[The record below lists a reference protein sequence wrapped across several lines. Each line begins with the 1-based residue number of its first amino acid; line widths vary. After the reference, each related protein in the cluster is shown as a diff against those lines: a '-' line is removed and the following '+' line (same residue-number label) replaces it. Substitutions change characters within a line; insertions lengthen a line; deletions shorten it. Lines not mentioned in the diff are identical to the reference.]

1 MIKGYTEK
9 VDMFSR
15 KGWEKAPRSRSL
27 GRYERGTITLVKA
40 RENDVATIDVQGGE
54 TYVPVMKQL
63 QEYISPAV
71 FSS

>member
-1 MIKGYTEK
+1 
-9 VDMFSR
+9 MFSR
-15 KGWEKAPRSRSL
+15 KGWEKGPCSRNL
-27 GRYERGTITLVKA
+27 GRQERGTITLVKA

-63 QEYISPAV
+63 QEYISPEV

>member
-1 MIKGYTEK
+1 MIEGYTER

-15 KGWEKAPRSRSL
+15 KRWEKGPCSSSL

-40 RENDVATIDVQGGE
+40 RENDVATTDVQGGE

-63 QEYISPAV
+63 
-71 FSS
+71 